1 MNNKYMIEESIN
13 WKFIIKNNKIHGLKN
28 NTIDIYPTKAVKLMR
43 TLEDEAV
50 VTIAKISGD
59 TNEEEEEMTLL
70 DESEDTNI
78 IVEEVATEVKDEEN

>member
-1 MNNKYMIEESIN
+1 MLINNQGVAIRIN
-13 WKFIIKNNKIHGLKN
+13 VS
-28 NTIDIYPTKAVKLMR
+28 DISVTSRSAMGVKLMR

-70 DESEDTNI
+70 DESDDTNI

>member
-1 MNNKYMIEESIN
+1 MLINNQGVAIRIN
-13 WKFIIKNNKIHGLKN
+13 VS
-28 NTIDIYPTKAVKLMR
+28 DISVTSRSAMGVKLMR

-70 DESEDTNI
+70 DEPEDTNI

>member
-1 MNNKYMIEESIN
+1 MLINNQGVAIRIN
-13 WKFIIKNNKIHGLKN
+13 VS
-28 NTIDIYPTKAVKLMR
+28 DISVTSRSAMGVKLMR

-59 TNEEEEEMTLL
+59 TNEEEY
-70 DESEDTNI
+70 TNI

>member
-1 MNNKYMIEESIN
+1 
-13 WKFIIKNNKIHGLKN
+13 
-28 NTIDIYPTKAVKLMR
+28 MR

>member
-1 MNNKYMIEESIN
+1 MSLCIIN
-13 WKFIIKNNKIHGLKN
+13 SQGVAIRINVS
-28 NTIDIYPTKAVKLMR
+28 DISVTSRSAMGVKLMR

-59 TNEEEEEMTLL
+59 TNEEEEEITLL

>member
-1 MNNKYMIEESIN
+1 MLINNQGVAIRIN
-13 WKFIIKNNKIHGLKN
+13 VS
-28 NTIDIYPTKAVKLMR
+28 DISVTSRSAMGVKLMR